1 MATHWVLL
9 GTATANGSATTLSL
23 DFVAKPTKSFL
34 KFTIQIKD
42 GNNGSSN
49 EMCYNT
55 DSRTGNTKYSWVDW
69 NMGSTSHS
77 EGTGQSF
84 HRLSGDVNDDLSIVG
99 HIINING
106 KEKQCMT
113 RSTKVTSSDSS
124 TVSVAHGFGTWNDTA
139 QITKMTWSA
148 EGQTLVSGSKLIVW
162 GADDAA
168 LTPVY
173 PNLTNGTLFE
183 ESDTGKIYMFDGTDT
198 WNEMT

>member
-23 DFVAKPTKSFL
+23 DFAAKPTKSFL

-49 EMCYNT
+49 EMCYNA

-69 NMGSTSHS
+69 SQFGTSHS
-77 EGTGQSF
+77 AGTGQSF
-84 HRLSGDVNDDLSIVG
+84 HRLSGDVNDNAIIVG

-113 RSTKVTSSDSS
+113 RVTKASDGDSS
-124 TVSVAHGFGTWNDTA
+124 TVSIAHGFGTWNDTA
-139 QITKMTWSA
+139 QITKITWSA
-148 EGQTLVSGSKLIVW
+148 EGQTLVSGGKLVVW
-162 GADDAA
+162 GADDAE

-173 PNLTNGTLFE
+173 PNIPNGAIFE
-183 ESDTGKIYMFDGTDT
+183 ESDTGKHYMFDGTDT